1 MTNTANHPTCQH
13 VSAMNCVDAAHLAVE
28 DIIGLARLLRR
39 AIVADAP
46 PGVYELYSVSNTVL
60 RDADSLDAS
69 LSLWHRLPAD
79 NLPSSHYRSLQ
90 RRIEALHQ
98 HAEVLAQAADATAAA
113 DSETPTADQL
123 AALAA
128 RLLALTEPLHQEIGA
143 AHAASIAPPPGAP
156 LH

>member
-1 MTNTANHPTCQH
+1 MTDIVNHPTCGH
-13 VSAMNCVDAAHLAVE
+13 VSAMDCVDAAHLAVAV
-28 DIIGLARLLRR
+28 IAGHA
-39 AIVADAP
+39 
-46 PGVYELYSVSNTVL
+46 ELL
-60 RDADSLDAS
+60 RDAIAHGMPLGVSKLAAVSDAVLQKADRLDDS

-79 NLPSSHYRSLQ
+79 SLSSSHHRRLQ

-123 AALAA
+123 ATLADH
-128 RLLALTEPLHQEIGA
+128 LLALTEPLHQEIGA